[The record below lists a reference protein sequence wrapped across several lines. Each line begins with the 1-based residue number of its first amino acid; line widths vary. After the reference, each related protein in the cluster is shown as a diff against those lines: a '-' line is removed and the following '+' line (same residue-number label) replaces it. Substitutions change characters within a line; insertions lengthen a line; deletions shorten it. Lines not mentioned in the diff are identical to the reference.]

1 MEKKYVAAIDQGTTG
16 TRFMIFNH
24 SGQVVSSA
32 YREHRQIYPQ
42 AGWVEHDPLEIWV
55 GTQEVIGDALEKG
68 HVDPREI
75 SAVGVTNQRE
85 TAVIWEKATG
95 QPIADNIEF
104 QALIPAELVKL
115 GEIGVNLHFVD
126 GLIKLLRGNPDQSAT
141 HLIGLGGTYPSCLPE
156 LINFPE
162 FVAQVFQINVI
173 SHIAL
178 CDSIVKVT
186 NYNGT

>member
-24 SGQVVSSA
+24 SGQAVSSA
-32 YREHRQIYPQ
+32 YREHHQIYPQ

-95 QPIADNIEF
+95 QPIGNAIVWQCTRTREICQELLDQGLEEMIRNKTGLVIATYFSGPKIKWILDNLGF
-104 QALIPAELVKL
+104 SQNLKLVEQK
-115 GEIGVNLHFVD
+115 G
-126 GLIKLLRGNPDQSAT
+126 
-141 HLIGLGGTYPSCLPE
+141 
-156 LINFPE
+156 
-162 FVAQVFQINVI
+162 
-173 SHIAL
+173 
-178 CDSIVKVT
+178 
-186 NYNGT
+186 